1 MNFGYWIWQQQQL
14 KITSDNL
21 NANLGSPFTWFKDSK
36 SFLINVLPA
45 NRPALLSDK
54 NDIPTGPTVAT
65 STGKVSQNA
74 TYQDLL
80 KTPKDETNFE
90 NLATSEL
97 AKVDLNGN
105 LSGFAKVECMLQ
117 SHFHRTETIL

>member
-1 MNFGYWIWQQQQL
+1 M
-14 KITSDNL
+14 
-21 NANLGSPFTWFKDSK
+21 GSPFTWFKDSK

-105 LSGFAKVECMLQ
+105 LYRALQKWNVCFKVIFTGRKLYYNY
-117 SHFHRTETIL
+117 HN

>member
-1 MNFGYWIWQQQQL
+1 MVQRF
-14 KITSDNL
+14 KII
-21 NANLGSPFTWFKDSK
+21 
-36 SFLINVLPA
+36 LINVLPA

-80 KTPKDETNFE
+80 KLQRMK
-90 NLATSEL
+90 LIL
-97 AKVDLNGN
+97 KILQLLN
-105 LSGFAKVECMLQ
+105 
-117 SHFHRTETIL
+117 